1 MATVTSLLNSSVEV
15 PVVDQTGEP
24 LHETRTFVNT
34 PLRYYFPDDTF
45 IVIDWLAHDETR
57 PTVEEISK
65 PVVVDGVAYQ
75 GDKCGG
81 SLVKNAQTFGVM
93 RDYLTQTGLAHKISD
108 VVRFK
113 RAFLVDGLYGGGI
126 LDDLEVTIVEA
137 GKLYKGLPVEDG
149 WGYISKS
156 LVAKLSNGHSLIKS
170 NGSREAFQFWQ
181 SIPWTPEVQKECLPL
196 IMDQM
201 VAMAD
206 PSVFAFNNNSAHQ
219 SEKREWALLDEPMRL
234 HPFVANAFARDLAD
248 SFRRAA
254 GTCPTNARWKVAVP
268 TTLSQA
274 AVSEETI
281 LYRYPIDSYAAIQAV
296 DADENAQGEID
307 RIAEMEIVQF
317 TLLDPKVMFA
327 SGCLGV
333 VEDDVLGGPDVV
345 VICADNIKMAV
356 NGSLDQVKKMS
367 SITLSDAALVFPQ
380 HYEAG
385 SGLGLNTA
393 FFKKMGGDFDGDLV
407 TYFNVNQDDRSFKAV
422 AEAVRNLPAGSSL
435 KLKKSKIALS
445 NGDRRGE
452 MLGNNMRNLV
462 GFASNLRS
470 ATFMLEDRNEMARAL
485 GFRSVVEM
493 DELLN
498 FYISAG
504 TDGYKSFVLYKRVRG
519 HDGKMYNKPI
529 TIDELEK
536 EAGVIQSN
544 IISLFK
550 KMAPET
556 GWARSDWAFR
566 QRIPQIIEDGDST
579 EHMDKD
585 EKRLAIE
592 WWMTGTVQ
600 EIAKITLPNMN
611 AALDTPV
618 ESRPL
623 SYYRRWASR
632 PDSDLYEAVMAL
644 QIQYNGRV
652 KRLNF
657 SSSDATMAFKAW
669 WAQTLDT
676 FVAESGHDRFAVA
689 NALWSVA
696 HSTRSTASGA
706 ASIFI
711 GMPEEAKRIILEK
724 PGKQGGQAAQGLV
737 MTGLTYNVQNPL
749 ASWIGEVEVVYHT
762 VSQKGKAVHR
772 AVVCPIGDHPFEFQ
786 AKDADNVWPEGMLGV
801 ISTQTDQPE
810 EGFYAASYTQKGNSK
825 AWQLTLS

>member
-1 MATVTSLLNSSVEV
+1 MTTVTSLLNSSTEV
-15 PVVDQTGEP
+15 QVVDQTGEP
-24 LHETRTFVNT
+24 LNETRTFVNT
-34 PLRYYFPDDTF
+34 PLSYYYPQDTF
-45 IVIDWLAHDETR
+45 VVIDWLASDDER
-57 PTVEEISK
+57 PDVEAISK

-81 SLVKNAQTFGVM
+81 SLVKSAQTFGVTQ
-93 RDYLTQTGLAHKISD
+93 DYLTITGLAHKISD

-149 WGYISKS
+149 WGYISKG
-156 LVAKLSNGHSLIKS
+156 VAAKLSNGHALIKS

-181 SIPWTPEVQKECLPL
+181 SIPWTPEVQAECVPL

-206 PSVFAFNNNSAHQ
+206 PAVFAFNNNSAHQ
-219 SEKREWALLDEPMRL
+219 SEKREWAMLDDPMKL

-254 GTCPTNARWKVAVP
+254 GTTPTNAHWKVAVP
-268 TTLSQA
+268 TTLSKA
-274 AVSEETI
+274 AVAEETV

-296 DADENAQGEID
+296 DADADAQAEID
-307 RIAEMEIVQF
+307 RIAAMEIVQF

-356 NGSLDQVKKMS
+356 DGSLDAVKKMS
-367 SITLSDAALVFPQ
+367 SITLNDAALVFPQ

-393 FFKKMGGDFDGDLV
+393 FFKKMGGDYDGDLV
-407 TYFNVNQDDRSFKAV
+407 TYFNVHQEDRDFSAV
-422 AEAVRNLPAGSSL
+422 ADAVRNLPAGSSL

-445 NGDRRGE
+445 KGDRRGE
-452 MLGNNMRNLV
+452 MLVNNMRNLV

-470 ATFMLEDRNEMARAL
+470 ATFMLEDREEMAKAL

-493 DELLN
+493 DQLLN

-504 TDGYKSFVLYKRVRG
+504 TDGHKSFVLYKRLRG
-519 HDGKMYNKPI
+519 RDGKMYDKPI

-544 IISLFK
+544 IIALFK

-566 QRIPQIIEDGDST
+566 QRIPQIIENGDST
-579 EHMDKD
+579 KDMDKD
-585 EKRLAIE
+585 EKRLAVE

-600 EIAKITLPNMN
+600 EIAKMTLPNMN

-632 PDSDLYEAVMAL
+632 PNSDLYEAVMAL
-644 QIQYNGRV
+644 QIKYNARV

-669 WAQTLDT
+669 WTQTIDA
-676 FVAESGHDRFAVA
+676 FVAESGYDRWDVA
-689 NALWSVA
+689 NTLWSVA

-706 ASIFI
+706 ASIFL
-711 GMPEEAKRIILEK
+711 GMPEEARRIILEK
-724 PGKQGGQAAQGLV
+724 PGKSGEQQAQGV
-737 MTGLTYNVQNPL
+737 TMTGLTYNVRNPL

-762 VSQKGKAVHR
+762 VTKKGKAVHR
-772 AVVCPIGDHPFEFQ
+772 ATVCPIGNHPFEFQ
-786 AKDADNVWPEGMLGV
+786 TKDADNQWPEGMLGV
-801 ISTQTDQPE
+801 VSAQCDQPE
-810 EGFYAASYTQKGNSK
+810 EGFYAASYTQKGASK

>member
-1 MATVTSLLNSSVEV
+1 MAIVTSLLKSSVEV

-34 PLRYYFPDDTF
+34 PLAYYHPDDTF
-45 IVIDWLAHDETR
+45 VVIDWLAADDER
-57 PTVEEISK
+57 PDVETISK
-65 PVVVDGVAYQ
+65 PVVVDGIAYQ

-81 SLVKNAQTFGVM
+81 SLVKSAQTFGVV
-93 RDYLTQTGLAHKISD
+93 RDYLTESGLAHKISD

-126 LDDLEVTIVEA
+126 LDDLRVDIVEA

-149 WGYISKS
+149 WGYISAS
-156 LVAKLSNGHSLIKS
+156 LAAKLSNGHRLIKS

-181 SIPWTPEVQKECLPL
+181 SIPWTPAVQKECLPL

-206 PSVFAFNNNSAHQ
+206 PAVFAFNNNSAHQ
-219 SEKREWALLDEPMRL
+219 SEKREWALLDDPMKL

-254 GTCPTNARWKVAVP
+254 GTTPTNAHWKVAVP
-268 TTLSQA
+268 TTLSKA
-274 AVSEETI
+274 AVAEETV

-296 DADENAQGEID
+296 DADEDAQSEID
-307 RIAEMEIVQF
+307 RIAAMEIIQF
-317 TLLDPKVMFA
+317 TLVDPKTMFA

-345 VICADNIKMAV
+345 VICSDNIKMAV
-356 NGSLDQVKKMS
+356 NGSLDKVKAMS
-367 SITLSDAALVFPQ
+367 SIVLNDAALVFPQ

-407 TYFNVNQDDRSFKAV
+407 TYFNVNQEDRSFKAV
-422 AEAVRNLPAGSSL
+422 AQAVRDLPAGSSL

-445 NGDRRGE
+445 KGDRRGE
-452 MLGNNMRNLV
+452 MLVNNMRNLV

-504 TDGYKSFVLYKRVRG
+504 TDGYKSFVLYKRLRG
-519 HDGKMYNKPI
+519 RDGKMYDKPI

-544 IISLFK
+544 IIALFK

-556 GWARSDWAFR
+556 GWKKSKWAFR
-566 QRIPQIIEDGDST
+566 QRIPQIVEQGDCT
-579 EHMDKD
+579 KEMDKD

-600 EIAKITLPNMN
+600 EIAKLTLPNMN

-623 SYYRRWASR
+623 SYFRRWASK
-632 PDSDLYEAVMAL
+632 PNSDLYEAAMAL
-644 QIQYNGRV
+644 QVWYNGRV
-652 KRLNF
+652 KRHNW
-657 SSSDATMAFKAW
+657 SSSD
-669 WAQTLDT
+669 DT
-676 FVAESGHDRFAVA
+676 NALKGQWTQKIDKFVADGGHDRWDVA
-689 NALWSVA
+689 NALWAVA
-696 HSTRSTASGA
+696 HSSRSDDAGA
-706 ASIFI
+706 ASIFW
-711 GMPEEAKRIILEK
+711 GMPDETRRIILEK
-724 PGKQGGQAAQGLV
+724 PGKQGVQEAQGLV
-737 MTGLTYNVQNPL
+737 MTGLLYNVTNPL
-749 ASWIGEVEVVYHT
+749 ASWIGEVQVVYHT
-762 VSQKGKAVHR
+762 VVKKGRAVHR
-772 AVVCPIGDHPFEFQ
+772 ATVCPIGNHPFEFQ
-786 AKDADNVWPEGMLGV
+786 AKDADNPWPEGMIGV
-801 ISTQTDQPE
+801 ISTEKDQPD
-810 EGFYAASYTQKGNSK
+810 EGFYAASYTRKGNGKS
-825 AWQLTLS
+825 WQLTLS

>member
-1 MATVTSLLNSSVEV
+1 MATVTSLLNSSTEV

-34 PLRYYFPDDTF
+34 PLAYYYPDDTF
-45 IVIDWLAHDETR
+45 VVIDWLAADDER
-57 PTVEEISK
+57 PDVETISR

-81 SLVKNAQTFGVM
+81 SLVKNAQTFGVV
-93 RDYLTQTGLAHKISD
+93 RDYLTLADLAHKVSD

-126 LDDLEVTIVEA
+126 LDDLVVTVVEA

-156 LVAKLSNGHSLIKS
+156 LAAKLSNGHSLIKS

-201 VAMAD
+201 IAMAD

-219 SEKREWALLDEPMRL
+219 SEKREWALLDEQMKL

-254 GTCPTNARWKVAVP
+254 GTTPTNAHWKVAVP
-268 TTLSQA
+268 TTLSKA
-274 AVSEETI
+274 AVAEETV
-281 LYRYPIDSYAAIQAV
+281 LYRYPIDSYAAIQTV
-296 DADENAQGEID
+296 DADPDAQAEID
-307 RIAEMEIVQF
+307 RIAAMEIIQF
-317 TLLDPKVMFA
+317 TLLDPKTMFA
-327 SGCLGV
+327 SGCVGV

-356 NGSLDQVKKMS
+356 NGSLDKVKAMS
-367 SITLSDAALVFPQ
+367 SITLQDAALVFPQ
-380 HYEAG
+380 HYTAG
-385 SGLGLNTA
+385 SGMGLNTS

-407 TYFNVNQDDRSFKAV
+407 THFSVHQEDRDFTAV
-422 AEAVRNLPAGSSL
+422 AQAVRDLPAGSSL

-445 NGDRRGE
+445 KGDRRGE
-452 MLGNNMRNLV
+452 MLVNNMRNLV

-470 ATFMLEDRNEMARAL
+470 ATFMLEDRNEMASSL

-493 DELLN
+493 DNLLN

-519 HDGKMYNKPI
+519 KNGKMYDKPI

-544 IISLFK
+544 IIALFK

-566 QRIPQIIEDGDST
+566 QRIPQIIEQGDST
-579 EHMDKD
+579 KHMDKD

-600 EIAKITLPNMN
+600 EIAKRTLPNMN

-618 ESRPL
+618 ESKPL
-623 SYYRRWASR
+623 SAYRRWATR
-632 PDSDLYEAVMAL
+632 PDSELYEAVMGL

-669 WAQTLDT
+669 WAQVLDT
-676 FVAESGHDRFAVA
+676 FVAESGHDRFDVA
-689 NALWSVA
+689 QALWSVS

-706 ASIFI
+706 ASIFM
-711 GMPEEAKRIILEK
+711 GMPEDAKRIILEK
-724 PGKQGGQAAQGLV
+724 PGKQGKQDTSGVV
-737 MTGLTYNVQNPL
+737 MTGLTYNVENPPT
-749 ASWIGEVEVVYHT
+749 SWIGEVEVVYHT
-762 VSQKGKAVHR
+762 VVKKGKAVHR
-772 AVVCPIGDHPFEFQ
+772 AVVCPFGQHPFEFQ
-786 AKDADNVWPEGMLGV
+786 PKDADNIWPDGMLGV
-801 ISTQTDQPE
+801 VGANEDQPE
-810 EGFYAASYTQKGNSK
+810 EGFYNASYTRKGSSK